1 MVCIKGYMGV
11 AGRSKGL
18 IADAIHSSA
27 DLLATIVMII
37 GLKISDKKS
46 DQKHP
51 YGYGKAEYIV
61 STIIYIFLFC
71 IGIYIIYN
79 GIMTIVENRVVNPCL
94 SAAWGAIFSIAINE
108 LMFRHTICAGT
119 QINSPSMQAKAW
131 ESRSDVYSSLAVLI
145 GILGAKMGFHFMD
158 PLAAII
164 VGVIIIKIC
173 IEMLKDAILNLM
185 DKSFDEDYIEAIAN
199 VLEKTPSISD
209 VKDIIARELGQVL
222 EFEIDLY
229 VPPDIT
235 VTTGERIKKEVN
247 QIIKEIVDR
256 KSTVKVRLFAAQEE
270 L

>member
-1 MVCIKGYMGV
+1 MGV

-37 GLKISDKKS
+37 GLKVSDKKT
-46 DQKHP
+46 DHKHP

-61 STIIYIFLFC
+61 STIIYLFLFC
-71 IGIYIIYN
+71 IGSYIIYN
-79 GIMTIVENRVVNPCL
+79 GILTIVQNRIVNPCL
-94 SAAWGAIFSIAINE
+94 SAAWGAIFSMAINE
-108 LMFRHTICAGT
+108 LMFRHTICAGI

-145 GILGAKMGFHFMD
+145 GILGSKMGLHFMD

-164 VGVIIIKIC
+164 VGVIILKIC
-173 IEMLKDAILNLM
+173 VEMLNDAVSNLL
-185 DKSFDEDYIEAIAN
+185 DKSFDDDYIKDIQKG
-199 VLEKTPSISD
+199 LENNQSISGIR
-209 VKDIIARELGQVL
+209 KILAREVGQLV

-229 VPPDIT
+229 VPSNTSVII
-235 VTTGERIKKEVN
+235 GEKIKT
-247 QIIKEIVDR
+247 QINLFVADIVDR
-256 KSTVKVRLFAAQEE
+256 KSTIKVRLFAAQGE